1 MLAFFVLEWEVLMNQ
16 SLEKPLN
23 KPLVWFPLI
32 WLIYLVF
39 PILSLFQLPHPIWV
53 YGATCF
59 ALLLFVIIY
68 GKAFFISG
76 SRPNGSLWN
85 IVGMLYSFLLAILA
99 FPLIDG
105 NVLTFLVY
113 ACSMIGFQ
121 PSIRLTF
128 LGMMCSMLG
137 FICIGYASSD
147 SNGLLLFSFAILA
160 LGSALG
166 TFFSYRNVMTRIQER
181 EQQKHNEKL
190 AQLAERERIAR
201 DLHDVLGHSLSVIV
215 LKSELASKLAERDI
229 TKAIA
234 EIRDIERIS
243 RETLAEVRSAV
254 RGYRGSGL
262 KAEFGRAKVAL
273 DAAGVSLSSQMAELH
288 LPPSLE
294 PILELTLREAITNV
308 VRHSRAKNCQ
318 IQVLQTP
325 QHIQLEVS
333 DDGVGMDSLE
343 LREGTGLSSIR
354 ERLRAVGGT
363 LEVNP
368 STSAKDFKAGTRLR
382 MIVPLEKIKMLEG
395 DPTRFPSF

>member
-1 MLAFFVLEWEVLMNQ
+1 M
-16 SLEKPLN
+16 N
-23 KPLVWFPLI
+23 KPRARWFSLI
-32 WLIYLVF
+32 WLIYLAF
-39 PILSLFQLPHPIWV
+39 PIIGLAQSPHAIWV
-53 YGATCF
+53 YFSIFF
-59 ALLLFVIIY
+59 AYIVFILIYSKVFFLFDP
-68 GKAFFISG
+68 K
-76 SRPNGSLWN
+76 PNGPFWN
-85 IVGMLYSFLLAILA
+85 ILGMIYSFFLAFLG
-99 FPLIDG
+99 FPLIGGD
-105 NVLTFLVY
+105 VITFLIY
-113 ACSMIGFQ
+113 SCSMIGFQ
-121 PSIRLTF
+121 ASSKLVIWGVL
-128 LGMMCSMLG
+128 CSTVG
-137 FICIGYASSD
+137 FIWLWLASTD
-147 SNGLLLFSFAILA
+147 MNWGLILSFGILS
-160 LGSALG
+160 LGAALG
-166 TFFSYRNVMTRIQER
+166 TFLSFRNIINQIQER
-181 EQQKHNEKL
+181 EQQQHNEKL

-262 KAEFGRAKVAL
+262 KAELGRAKVAL
-273 DAAGVSLSSQMAELH
+273 DAAGIALSSQMAELH

-333 DDGVGMDSLE
+333 DDGVGMAQLGSLE
-343 LREGTGLSSIR
+343 GSEGTGLSSIR

-368 STSAKDFKAGTRLR
+368 STVAKDSKTGTRLR
-382 MIVPLEKIKMLEG
+382 MMVPQGDKKLSSLEG
-395 DPTRFPSF
+395 DPAGLPSV